1 MEMSESQEGQG
12 GGVLISEIGRL
23 EEVQP
28 GQGMRRPSLSSSFS
42 DESIGTSVIS
52 SHSSTGSVASDSDVM
67 SNGDVGGRGLGGLDA
82 ASGAPAGRHA
92 AGAPESGT
100 KRHITEDEQRPV
112 EQLQQSS
119 SSSQQLRK
127 ACDLCTKVRDTLETR
142 CGAAERCWVIAYR
155 GTVPRLARNGRKF
168 GVFSDLDLYMRQ

>member
-1 MEMSESQEGQG
+1 MVQPSSNGMVVSESQEGQG
-12 GGVLISEIGRL
+12 GGVLISEIGSL

-28 GQGMRRPSLSSSFS
+28 GQGMRRPSLSSSLS
-42 DESIGTSVIS
+42 DESIGTSVTS

-82 ASGAPAGRHA
+82 AGGAPAGRHA

-100 KRHITEDEQRPV
+100 KRQITEDEQRAV

-119 SSSQQLRK
+119 SSSPSQQLRK

-142 CGAAERCWVIAYR
+142 CSAAERCWEIA
-155 GTVPRLARNGRKF
+155 LSRNGSEI
-168 GVFSDLDLYMRQ
+168 GA